1 MFTNLNCRSLR
12 PVSVFSPPARIII
25 RIGWREAGG
34 NYLWTFNII
43 FGNKNIKM
51 FVQLLTLFFGHKNIK
66 MSVHGLILSPTSSGW
81 IDCLSS
87 DNHSSHHST
96 ILFYINIFWLK
107 HKSFD
112 FIASISYSYSIIVLF
127 PHPHWPPEPHLG
139 SCHFLVLARLF
150 YPPLCLLFVE

>member
-1 MFTNLNCRSLR
+1 MFVQLLIL
-12 PVSVFSPPARIII
+12 F
-25 RIGWREAGG
+25 
-34 NYLWTFNII
+34 

-51 FVQLLTLFFGHKNIK
+51 FV
-66 MSVHGLILSPTSSGW
+66 HGLILLPTLSSW

-112 FIASISYSYSIIVLF
+112 FIASIFYSYSIIVIL
-127 PHPHWPPEPHLG
+127 PHLRRPHWPPGP
-139 SCHFLVLARLF
+139 
-150 YPPLCLLFVE
+150 